1 MSKLLSSVLDRISE
15 NNNEYRTILRNLN
28 SSIDEK
34 TTSLVAD
41 VVTMSSYTAD
51 FSNTL
56 AIAKEKLS
64 NPISRI
70 IESYVIKDLRS
81 VETVNEQ
88 FIDKI
93 NDKLENEKIESVEE
107 KNAFVENLNHLLND
121 KYLEIVKIKRTNFID
136 EEGKN
141 DSIESAVQEFYD
153 YIMSNSKIDEVNLQK
168 LLNDYKNSLYELIN
182 KSLVRISDLYLNNF
196 VSEVSS
202 SLNAAID
209 FEPSSTLSEKHDDFK
224 PFIPEMNPISTND
237 VTPTAI
243 SEISEDDLERN
254 VQKPFI
260 SLKDI
265 PNIPEVSDDAI
276 DNDLTVEIPKVELPQ
291 IPQIPNDDSEVL
303 KEIPEIKPSNQAV
316 SSLGEDKEDDAHK
329 RPYDVEEILK
339 IAKSPIISMPKE
351 ESHNEE
357 VKTPYVSVTPITE
370 EKETETMES
379 EFNEKEIVEEMIRR
393 LTNRLN
399 DINERTSKYE
409 SEKEKLEEDEAFVN
423 DLIKSSN
430 EKKEE
435 LDRFESEL
443 DEKEKELDERQKEL
457 DKKINDVMPFANA
470 VLKSE
475 E

>member
-1 MSKLLSSVLDRISE
+1 MSKLLNSVLDRVSE
-15 NNNEYRTILRNLN
+15 NNNEYRSILRALN
-28 SSIDEK
+28 STIDEV
-34 TTSLVAD
+34 TTSLVGD
-41 VVTMSSYTAD
+41 VVTLSSYTAD

-56 AIAKEKLS
+56 SESKEKLV

-88 FIDKI
+88 FVEKI
-93 NDKLENEKIESVEE
+93 NDKLENADIKSKEE
-107 KNAFVENLNHLLND
+107 KDSFANSLNNLLND
-121 KYLEIVKIKRTNFID
+121 KYLEIVKIKRID
-136 EEGKN
+136 FFNPAGVNENIEEAI
-141 DSIESAVQEFYD
+141 DSFVNYLNGVATFNQESLNTL
-153 YIMSNSKIDEVNLQK
+153 I
-168 LLNDYKNSLYELIN
+168 NDYKSKIYKQV
-182 KSLVRISDLYLNNF
+182 KSTLEKISNLYLNNF

-209 FEPSSTLSEKHDDFK
+209 YDNDNVKEEVKDDFK
-224 PFIPEMNPISTND
+224 PFIPDINPIPEA
-237 VTPTAI
+237 VVPEAPVI
-243 SEISEDDLERN
+243 PEIPEVPVMPEVKEQSD
-254 VQKPFI
+254 
-260 SLKDI
+260 
-265 PNIPEVSDDAI
+265 NIPEINTKDEEKKDDNFSLDI
-276 DNDLTVEIPKVELPQ
+276 PTIPEVTDVKPVTPVEI
-291 IPQIPNDDSEVL
+291 
-303 KEIPEIKPSNQAV
+303 KEEPS
-316 SSLGEDKEDDAHK
+316 K

-339 IAKSPIISMPKE
+339 IAKSPIVSMPEMKKE
-351 ESHNEE
+351 EPISTKDE
-357 VKTPYVSVTPITE
+357 YVLVSPITE

-409 SEKEKLEEDEAFVN
+409 SEKEKLEEDESFVN

-430 EKKEE
+430 DKKEE
-435 LDRFESEL
+435 LDKFESEL
-443 DEKEKELDERQKEL
+443 DAKEKELDERQKEL

>member
-1 MSKLLSSVLDRISE
+1 MSKLLNSVLDRVSE
-15 NNNEYRTILRNLN
+15 NNNEYRSILRALN
-28 SSIDEK
+28 STIDEV
-34 TTSLVAD
+34 TTSLVGD
-41 VVTMSSYTAD
+41 VVTLSSYTAD

-56 AIAKEKLS
+56 SESKEKLV

-88 FIDKI
+88 FVEKI
-93 NDKLENEKIESVEE
+93 NDKLENADIKSKEE
-107 KNAFVENLNHLLND
+107 KDSFANSLNNLLND
-121 KYLEIVKIKRTNFID
+121 KYLEIVKIKRID
-136 EEGKN
+136 FFNPAGVNENIEEAI
-141 DSIESAVQEFYD
+141 DSFVNYLNGVATFNQESLNTL
-153 YIMSNSKIDEVNLQK
+153 I
-168 LLNDYKNSLYELIN
+168 NDYKSKIYGQV
-182 KSLVRISDLYLNNF
+182 KSTLEKISNLYLNNF

-209 FEPSSTLSEKHDDFK
+209 YDNDNIKEEVKDDFK
-224 PFIPEMNPISTND
+224 PFIPDINPIPE
-237 VTPTAI
+237 VVVPEAPVI
-243 SEISEDDLERN
+243 PEIPE
-254 VQKPFI
+254 VPV
-260 SLKDI
+260 I
-265 PNIPEVSDDAI
+265 PEVKEQSDNIPEINTEDEEKNIPISSKEEEKIDDNFQFDI
-276 DNDLTVEIPKVELPQ
+276 PTIPEVTDVKPVTPVEI
-291 IPQIPNDDSEVL
+291 
-303 KEIPEIKPSNQAV
+303 KEEPS
-316 SSLGEDKEDDAHK
+316 K

-339 IAKSPIISMPKE
+339 IAKSPIVSMPEMKKE
-351 ESHNEE
+351 EPISTKDE
-357 VKTPYVSVTPITE
+357 YVLVSPITE

-409 SEKEKLEEDEAFVN
+409 SEKEKLEEDESFVN

-430 EKKEE
+430 DKKEE
-435 LDRFESEL
+435 LDKFESEL
-443 DEKEKELDERQKEL
+443 DAKEKELDERQKEL

>member
-1 MSKLLSSVLDRISE
+1 MSKLLNSVLDRVSE
-15 NNNEYRTILRNLN
+15 NNNEYRSILRALN
-28 SSIDEK
+28 STIDEV
-34 TTSLVAD
+34 TTSLVGD
-41 VVTMSSYTAD
+41 VVTLSSYIAD

-56 AIAKEKLS
+56 SESKEKLV

-88 FIDKI
+88 FVEKI
-93 NDKLENEKIESVEE
+93 NDKLENADIKSKEE
-107 KNAFVENLNHLLND
+107 KDSFANSLNNLLND
-121 KYLEIVKIKRTNFID
+121 KYLEIVKIKRID
-136 EEGKN
+136 FFNPAGVNENIEEAIDGFVSYLN
-141 DSIESAVQEFYD
+141 GVATFNQESLNTL
-153 YIMSNSKIDEVNLQK
+153 I
-168 LLNDYKNSLYELIN
+168 NDYKSKIYKQV
-182 KSLVRISDLYLNNF
+182 KSALEKISNLYLNNF

-209 FEPSSTLSEKHDDFK
+209 YDNDSVKEEVKDDFK
-224 PFIPEMNPISTND
+224 PFIPDINPIPEA
-237 VTPTAI
+237 VVPEAPVI
-243 SEISEDDLERN
+243 PEIPE
-254 VQKPFI
+254 VPV
-260 SLKDI
+260 I
-265 PNIPEVSDDAI
+265 PEVKEQSDNIPEINTKDEEKKDDNFSLDI
-276 DNDLTVEIPKVELPQ
+276 PTIPEVTDVKPVTPVEI
-291 IPQIPNDDSEVL
+291 
-303 KEIPEIKPSNQAV
+303 KEEPS
-316 SSLGEDKEDDAHK
+316 K

-339 IAKSPIISMPKE
+339 IAKSPIVSMPEMKKE
-351 ESHNEE
+351 EPFSTKDE
-357 VKTPYVSVTPITE
+357 YVPVSPITE

-409 SEKEKLEEDEAFVN
+409 SEKEKLEEDESFVN

-430 EKKEE
+430 DKKEE
-435 LDRFESEL
+435 LDKFESEL
-443 DEKEKELDERQKEL
+443 DAKEKELDERQKEL

>member
-1 MSKLLSSVLDRISE
+1 MSKLLNSVLDRVSE
-15 NNNEYRTILRNLN
+15 NNNEYRSILRALN
-28 SSIDEK
+28 STIDEV
-34 TTSLVAD
+34 TTSLVGD
-41 VVTMSSYTAD
+41 VVTLSSYTAD

-56 AIAKEKLS
+56 SESKEKLV

-88 FIDKI
+88 FVEKI
-93 NDKLENEKIESVEE
+93 NDKLENADIKSKEE
-107 KNAFVENLNHLLND
+107 KDSFANSLNNLLND
-121 KYLEIVKIKRTNFID
+121 KYLEIVKIKRID
-136 EEGKN
+136 FFNPAGVNENIEEVIDGFVSYLN
-141 DSIESAVQEFYD
+141 GVATFNQESLNTL
-153 YIMSNSKIDEVNLQK
+153 I
-168 LLNDYKNSLYELIN
+168 NDYKSKIYKQVRSSLE
-182 KSLVRISDLYLNNF
+182 KISNLYLNNF

-209 FEPSSTLSEKHDDFK
+209 YDNDSVKEEVKDDFK
-224 PFIPEMNPISTND
+224 PFIPDINPIPEA
-237 VTPTAI
+237 VVPEAPVI
-243 SEISEDDLERN
+243 PEIPEVPVMPEVKEQSD
-254 VQKPFI
+254 
-260 SLKDI
+260 
-265 PNIPEVSDDAI
+265 NIPEINTEDEEKKDDNFSLDI
-276 DNDLTVEIPKVELPQ
+276 PSIPEVTDVKPVTPVEI
-291 IPQIPNDDSEVL
+291 
-303 KEIPEIKPSNQAV
+303 KEE
-316 SSLGEDKEDDAHK
+316 SSK

-339 IAKSPIISMPKE
+339 IAKSPIVSMPEMKKE
-351 ESHNEE
+351 EPISTKDEF
-357 VKTPYVSVTPITE
+357 VPVSPITE

-409 SEKEKLEEDEAFVN
+409 SEKEKLEEDESFVN

-430 EKKEE
+430 DKKEE
-435 LDRFESEL
+435 LDKFESEL
-443 DEKEKELDERQKEL
+443 DAKEKELDERQKEL

>member
-1 MSKLLSSVLDRISE
+1 MKMSKLLNSVLDRVSE
-15 NNNEYRTILRNLN
+15 NNNEYRSILRALN
-28 SSIDEK
+28 STIDEV
-34 TTSLVAD
+34 TTSLVGD
-41 VVTMSSYTAD
+41 VVTLSSYTAD

-56 AIAKEKLS
+56 SESKEKLV

-88 FIDKI
+88 FVEKI
-93 NDKLENEKIESVEE
+93 NDKLENADIKSKEE
-107 KNAFVENLNHLLND
+107 KDSFANSLNNLLND
-121 KYLEIVKIKRTNFID
+121 KYLEIVKIKRID
-136 EEGKN
+136 FFNPAGVNENIEEAIDGFVSYLN
-141 DSIESAVQEFYD
+141 GVATFNQESLNTL
-153 YIMSNSKIDEVNLQK
+153 I
-168 LLNDYKNSLYELIN
+168 NDYKSKIYKQV
-182 KSLVRISDLYLNNF
+182 KSALEKISNLYLNNF

-209 FEPSSTLSEKHDDFK
+209 YDNDSVKEEVKDDFK
-224 PFIPEMNPISTND
+224 PFIPDINPIPEAVVPDAPIIPEIPEVPVMPEVKEQSDN
-237 VTPTAI
+237 I
-243 SEISEDDLERN
+243 SEINTEDEEKKDDN
-254 VQKPFI
+254 F
-260 SLKDI
+260 SLDI
-265 PNIPEVSDDAI
+265 PSIPEVPDVKPV
-276 DNDLTVEIPKVELPQ
+276 TPVEI
-291 IPQIPNDDSEVL
+291 
-303 KEIPEIKPSNQAV
+303 KEE
-316 SSLGEDKEDDAHK
+316 SSK

-339 IAKSPIISMPKE
+339 IAKSPIVSMPEMKKE
-351 ESHNEE
+351 EPISTKDEF
-357 VKTPYVSVTPITE
+357 VPVSPITE

-409 SEKEKLEEDEAFVN
+409 SEKEKLEEDESFVN

-430 EKKEE
+430 DKKEE
-435 LDRFESEL
+435 LDKFESEL
-443 DEKEKELDERQKEL
+443 DAKEKELDERQKEL

>member
-1 MSKLLSSVLDRISE
+1 MSKLLNSVLDRVSE
-15 NNNEYRTILRNLN
+15 NNNEYRSILRALN
-28 SSIDEK
+28 STIDEV
-34 TTSLVAD
+34 TTSLVGD
-41 VVTMSSYTAD
+41 VVTLSSYIAD

-56 AIAKEKLS
+56 SESKEKLV

-88 FIDKI
+88 FVEKI
-93 NDKLENEKIESVEE
+93 NDKLENADIKSKEE
-107 KNAFVENLNHLLND
+107 KDSFANSLNNLLND
-121 KYLEIVKIKRTNFID
+121 KYLEIVKIKRID
-136 EEGKN
+136 FFNPAGVNENIEETIDGFVSYLN
-141 DSIESAVQEFYD
+141 GVATFNQESLNTL
-153 YIMSNSKIDEVNLQK
+153 I
-168 LLNDYKNSLYELIN
+168 NDYKSKIYGQV
-182 KSLVRISDLYLNNF
+182 KSALEKISNLYLNNF

-209 FEPSSTLSEKHDDFK
+209 YDNDSVKEEVKDDFK
-224 PFIPEMNPISTND
+224 PFIPDINPIPEAVVPD
-237 VTPTAI
+237 APVIP
-243 SEISEDDLERN
+243 EIPEVPVMPEVKEQSD
-254 VQKPFI
+254 
-260 SLKDI
+260 
-265 PNIPEVSDDAI
+265 NIPEINTEDEEKKY
-276 DNDLTVEIPKVELPQ
+276 DNFSLDIPSIPEVPDVKPVTPVEI
-291 IPQIPNDDSEVL
+291 
-303 KEIPEIKPSNQAV
+303 KEE
-316 SSLGEDKEDDAHK
+316 SSK

-339 IAKSPIISMPKE
+339 IAKSPIVSMPEMKKE
-351 ESHNEE
+351 EPISTKDEF
-357 VKTPYVSVTPITE
+357 VPVSPITE

-409 SEKEKLEEDEAFVN
+409 SEKEKLEEDESFVN

-430 EKKEE
+430 DKKEE
-435 LDRFESEL
+435 LDKFESEL
-443 DEKEKELDERQKEL
+443 DAKEKELEERQKEL

>member
-1 MSKLLSSVLDRISE
+1 MSKLLNSVLDRVSE
-15 NNNEYRTILRNLN
+15 NNNEYRSILRALN
-28 SSIDEK
+28 STIDEV
-34 TTSLVAD
+34 TTSLVGD
-41 VVTMSSYTAD
+41 VVTLSSYTAD

-56 AIAKEKLS
+56 SESKEKLV

-88 FIDKI
+88 FVEKI
-93 NDKLENEKIESVEE
+93 NDKLENADIKSKEE
-107 KNAFVENLNHLLND
+107 KDSFANSLNNLLND
-121 KYLEIVKIKRTNFID
+121 KYLEIVKIKRID
-136 EEGKN
+136 FFNPAGVNENIEEAIDGFVN
-141 DSIESAVQEFYD
+141 YLNGVATFNQESLNTL
-153 YIMSNSKIDEVNLQK
+153 I
-168 LLNDYKNSLYELIN
+168 NDYKSKIYKQV
-182 KSLVRISDLYLNNF
+182 KSALEKISNLYLNNF

-209 FEPSSTLSEKHDDFK
+209 YDNDSVKEEVKDDFK
-224 PFIPEMNPISTND
+224 PFIPDINPIPEA
-237 VTPTAI
+237 VVPEAPVI
-243 SEISEDDLERN
+243 PEIPEVPVMPEVKEQSD
-254 VQKPFI
+254 
-260 SLKDI
+260 
-265 PNIPEVSDDAI
+265 NIPEINTKDEEKKDDNFSLDI
-276 DNDLTVEIPKVELPQ
+276 PTIPEVTDVKPVTPVEI
-291 IPQIPNDDSEVL
+291 
-303 KEIPEIKPSNQAV
+303 KEEPS
-316 SSLGEDKEDDAHK
+316 K

-339 IAKSPIISMPKE
+339 IAKSPIVSMPEMKKE
-351 ESHNEE
+351 EPISTKDE
-357 VKTPYVSVTPITE
+357 YVPVSPITE

-409 SEKEKLEEDEAFVN
+409 SEKEKLEEDESFVN

-430 EKKEE
+430 DKKEE
-435 LDRFESEL
+435 LDKFESEL
-443 DEKEKELDERQKEL
+443 DAKEKELDERQKEL

>member
-1 MSKLLSSVLDRISE
+1 MSKLLNSVLDRVSE
-15 NNNEYRTILRNLN
+15 NNNEYRSILRALN
-28 SSIDEK
+28 STIDEV
-34 TTSLVAD
+34 TTSLVGD
-41 VVTMSSYTAD
+41 VVTLSSYTAD

-56 AIAKEKLS
+56 SESKEKLV

-88 FIDKI
+88 FVEKI
-93 NDKLENEKIESVEE
+93 NDKLENADIKSKEE
-107 KNAFVENLNHLLND
+107 KDSFANSLNNLLND
-121 KYLEIVKIKRTNFID
+121 KYLEIVKIKRID
-136 EEGKN
+136 FFNPAGVNENIEEAIDGFVSYLN
-141 DSIESAVQEFYD
+141 GVATFNQESLNTL
-153 YIMSNSKIDEVNLQK
+153 I
-168 LLNDYKNSLYELIN
+168 NDYKSKIYRQV
-182 KSLVRISDLYLNNF
+182 KSALEKISNLYLNNF

-209 FEPSSTLSEKHDDFK
+209 YDNDSVKEEVKDDFK
-224 PFIPEMNPISTND
+224 PFIPDINPIPEA
-237 VTPTAI
+237 VVPEAPVI
-243 SEISEDDLERN
+243 PEIPEVPVMPEVKEQSD
-254 VQKPFI
+254 
-260 SLKDI
+260 
-265 PNIPEVSDDAI
+265 NIPEINIKDEEKKDDNFSLDI
-276 DNDLTVEIPKVELPQ
+276 PTIPEVTDVKPVTPVEI
-291 IPQIPNDDSEVL
+291 
-303 KEIPEIKPSNQAV
+303 KEEPS
-316 SSLGEDKEDDAHK
+316 K

-339 IAKSPIISMPKE
+339 IAKSPIVSMPEMKKE
-351 ESHNEE
+351 EPISTKDE
-357 VKTPYVSVTPITE
+357 YVPVSPITE

-409 SEKEKLEEDEAFVN
+409 SEKEKLEEDESFVN

-430 EKKEE
+430 DKKEE
-435 LDRFESEL
+435 LDKFESEL
-443 DEKEKELDERQKEL
+443 DAKEKELDERQKEL

>member
-1 MSKLLSSVLDRISE
+1 MIWEVMKMSKLLNSVLDRVSE
-15 NNNEYRTILRNLN
+15 NNNEYRSILRALN
-28 SSIDEK
+28 STIDEV
-34 TTSLVAD
+34 TTSLVGD
-41 VVTMSSYTAD
+41 VVTLSSYTAD

-56 AIAKEKLS
+56 SESKEKLV

-88 FIDKI
+88 FVEKI
-93 NDKLENEKIESVEE
+93 NDKLENADIKSKEE
-107 KNAFVENLNHLLND
+107 KDSFANSLNNLLND
-121 KYLEIVKIKRTNFID
+121 KYLEIVKIKRID
-136 EEGKN
+136 FFNPAGVNENIEEAIDGFVSYLN
-141 DSIESAVQEFYD
+141 GVATFNQESLNTL
-153 YIMSNSKIDEVNLQK
+153 I
-168 LLNDYKNSLYELIN
+168 NDYKSKIYRQV
-182 KSLVRISDLYLNNF
+182 KSALEKISNLYLNNF

-209 FEPSSTLSEKHDDFK
+209 YDNDSVKEEVKDDFK
-224 PFIPEMNPISTND
+224 PFIPDINPIPEA
-237 VTPTAI
+237 VVPEAPVI
-243 SEISEDDLERN
+243 PEIPEVPVMPEVKEQSD
-254 VQKPFI
+254 
-260 SLKDI
+260 
-265 PNIPEVSDDAI
+265 NIPEINTKDEEKKDDNFSLDI
-276 DNDLTVEIPKVELPQ
+276 PTIPEVTDVKPVTPVEI
-291 IPQIPNDDSEVL
+291 
-303 KEIPEIKPSNQAV
+303 KEEPS
-316 SSLGEDKEDDAHK
+316 K

-339 IAKSPIISMPKE
+339 IAKSPIVSMPEMKKE
-351 ESHNEE
+351 EPFSTKDE
-357 VKTPYVSVTPITE
+357 YVPVSPITE

-409 SEKEKLEEDEAFVN
+409 SEKEKLEEDESFVN

-430 EKKEE
+430 DKKEE
-435 LDRFESEL
+435 LDKFESEL
-443 DEKEKELDERQKEL
+443 DAKEKELDERQKEL

>member
-1 MSKLLSSVLDRISE
+1 MSKLLNSVLDRVSE
-15 NNNEYRTILRNLN
+15 NNNEYRSILRALN
-28 SSIDEK
+28 STIDEV
-34 TTSLVAD
+34 TTSLVGD
-41 VVTMSSYTAD
+41 VVTLSSYTAD

-56 AIAKEKLS
+56 SESKEKLV

-88 FIDKI
+88 FVEKI
-93 NDKLENEKIESVEE
+93 NDKLENADIKSKEE
-107 KNAFVENLNHLLND
+107 KDSFANSLNNLLND
-121 KYLEIVKIKRTNFID
+121 KYLEIVKIKRID
-136 EEGKN
+136 FFNPAGVNENIEEAIDGFVSYLN
-141 DSIESAVQEFYD
+141 GVATFNQESLNTL
-153 YIMSNSKIDEVNLQK
+153 I
-168 LLNDYKNSLYELIN
+168 NDYKSKIYKQV
-182 KSLVRISDLYLNNF
+182 KSALEKISNLYLNNF

-209 FEPSSTLSEKHDDFK
+209 YDNDSVKEEVKDDFK
-224 PFIPEMNPISTND
+224 PFIPDINPIPEA
-237 VTPTAI
+237 VVPEAPVI
-243 SEISEDDLERN
+243 PEIPEVPVMPEVKEQSD
-254 VQKPFI
+254 
-260 SLKDI
+260 
-265 PNIPEVSDDAI
+265 NIPEINIKDEEKKDDNFSLDI
-276 DNDLTVEIPKVELPQ
+276 PTIPEVTDVKPVTPVEI
-291 IPQIPNDDSEVL
+291 
-303 KEIPEIKPSNQAV
+303 KEEPS
-316 SSLGEDKEDDAHK
+316 K

-339 IAKSPIISMPKE
+339 IAKSPIVSMPEMKKE
-351 ESHNEE
+351 EPISTKDE
-357 VKTPYVSVTPITE
+357 YVPVSPITE

-409 SEKEKLEEDEAFVN
+409 SEKEKLEEDESFVN

-430 EKKEE
+430 DKKEE
-435 LDRFESEL
+435 LDKFESEL
-443 DEKEKELDERQKEL
+443 DTKEKELDERQKEL